1 MSLFLLAAR
10 SHGDCP
16 MIANYDNA
24 KWPPLQQ
31 QTFTGVAE
39 YHMGEIGQVGPWV
52 FWSIVVVAYEPRL
65 KSSINQARFRASLI
79 DDFSPSFS
87 KLSIL

>member
-1 MSLFLLAAR
+1 
-10 SHGDCP
+10 

-39 YHMGEIGQVGPWV
+39 YHMGEIVQVGPWV
-52 FWSIVVVAYEPRL
+52 FVSIVVVAYGSRL

-79 DDFSPSFS
+79 DDFSPSLS

>member
-39 YHMGEIGQVGPWV
+39 YHMMGEIGQVGPRV
-52 FWSIVVVAYEPRL
+52 FWSIVVGIWL
-65 KSSINQARFRASLI
+65 
-79 DDFSPSFS
+79 
-87 KLSIL
+87 

>member
-1 MSLFLLAAR
+1 MSLFLLVAR

-24 KWPPLQQ
+24 KWPLQQ

-79 DDFSPSFS
+79 DDFSPSLS

>member
-39 YHMGEIGQVGPWV
+39 YHMEEIGKVGPWV
-52 FWSIVVVAYEPRL
+52 FWSIVVEAYDPRL
-65 KSSINQARFRASLI
+65 KSSINQTRFRASLI
-79 DDFSPSFS
+79 DDFSPSLS